1 MKLGYA
7 LSVRNL
13 ELLRIAIETRSVT
26 ATAER
31 LRLSQPAVSKAVQQA
46 EERLGFPLFLRERG
60 RLVPTLD
67 ARVLLP
73 EITRA
78 AMAVESVSRLAEDLQ
93 GLKTGMVTLAATPVL
108 GNTLA
113 ATATARFRA
122 AHPGVQVTLQTMFN
136 HEVVE
141 AVADHRVDLGL
152 VLTPVDD
159 GHTASRDICVADL
172 VCVMPRTHPLARRR
186 SVGPPDL
193 APYPLISFSRHQ
205 PIGALI
211 EAAFRAASIRRVMA
225 MEVTQSL
232 TACALVQAGAGIA
245 VMDGFT
251 VLGGIPPGL
260 AVRPFHPASPIA
272 GRLLMP
278 QDRPS
283 SRHAEAFVQALD
295 AVIQQQAASG
305 RIRLPG
311 AADDGLQTETQR
323 A

>member
-1 MKLGYA
+1 MKVGYT
-7 LSVRNL
+7 LSARNL
-13 ELLRIAIETRSVT
+13 ELLRVAIETRSVT

-46 EERLGFPLFLRERG
+46 EQRLGFPLFLRERG

-73 EITRA
+73 EIIRA

-113 ATATARFRA
+113 ASATARFRA
-122 AHPGVQVTLQTMFN
+122 AHPGVQVTIQTMFN

-141 AVADHRVDLGL
+141 TVADHRVDLGL

-159 GHTASRDICVADL
+159 GHTKSRDICTAEL
-172 VCVMPRTHPLARRR
+172 VCVMPRTHQLARRR
-186 SVGPPDL
+186 VVGPRDL
-193 APYPLISFSRHQ
+193 EPYPLISFSRHQ

-211 EAAFRAASIRRVMA
+211 EEAFRTASIRRVIA

-251 VLGGIPPGL
+251 ILGGMPAGL
-260 AVRPFHPASPIA
+260 VVRPFQPALRIA
-272 GRLLMP
+272 GRLLVP
-278 QDRPS
+278 QDRPA
-283 SRHAEAFVQALD
+283 SRHAETFVRALETIVQD
-295 AVIQQQAASG
+295 EVAAG
-305 RIRLPG
+305 RIG
-311 AADDGLQTETQR
+311 AAYAPMADH
-323 A
+323 